1 MPPKKKKDK
10 LPAITQLPSGAYRT
24 QIYLGKDPATG
35 KKIVESFSDP
45 DYQTVVRWAMDRMR
59 DREQSAELRKTPGK
73 MTLGEA
79 IDAYI
84 AVKSSVLSPSTI
96 KNYKAFRRTGMQH
109 LMSVPLQRIS
119 QSDLQAAINMEA
131 THLAAKTVRNHHAIV
146 TSVLAVYRPDFKP
159 TTTLPQK
166 VKPDIVVPTDAEISA
181 LFSAVKD
188 TEMEIPVTIAAC
200 CGLRR
205 SEICGFK
212 WSDVNFDKET
222 LTIHTAL
229 VLDENLE
236 YVEKGTKTTASK
248 RTVPLMPQPL
258 AALRTAYERTSPNNS
273 DRITDLSPNIISQRF
288 TKILE
293 RAEIRHF
300 RFHDLRHYVVSV
312 LLYLNV
318 PKKYI
323 ADYVGHENENMI
335 DQVYGHIMQD
345 KKATFTDR
353 LAEYLS
359 KLS

>member
-35 KKIVESFSDP
+35 KKIYQSFTDLNY
-45 DYQTVVRWAMDRMR
+45 DIVARWALDRIR
-59 DREQSAELRKTPGK
+59 DRETDTTKNRTER

-79 IDAYI
+79 LDGYI
-84 AVKSSVLSPSTI
+84 ALRSGVLSPSTI
-96 KNYKAFRRTGMQH
+96 REYKRFRQKCMQW
-109 LMSVPLQRIS
+109 LLAMPISRITQNDLQR
-119 QSDLQAAINMEA
+119 AVNEEA

-146 TSVLAVYRPDFKP
+146 TSVLGVYRPDFHP

-188 TEMEIPVTIAAC
+188 TDMEIPVTIAAC

-205 SEICGFK
+205 SEICGLK
-212 WSDVNFDKET
+212 WSDVNFDKST
-222 LTIHTAL
+222 LTVHTAL
-229 VLDENLE
+229 VLNENQE

-258 AALRTAYERTSPNNS
+258 AALRAVYERTAPDKS
-273 DRITDLSPNIISQRF
+273 DRITDLTPNIISQRF

-345 KKATFTDR
+345 KKAAFTDR

>member
-59 DREQSAELRKTPGK
+59 DRETDTPKNRAER

-79 IDAYI
+79 LDGYI
-84 AVKSSVLSPSTI
+84 ALRTGVLSPSTI
-96 KNYKAFRRTGMQH
+96 REYKRFRQKCMQD
-109 LMSVPLQRIS
+109 LLAMPIGRVTQNDLQR
-119 QSDLQAAINMEA
+119 AVNEEA
-131 THLAAKTVRNHHAIV
+131 THLSPKTVRNHHAIV
-146 TSVLAVYRPDFKP
+146 TSVLAVYRPDFHP
-159 TTTLPQK
+159 STALPQK
-166 VKPDIVVPTDAEISA
+166 VKPDIVVPTDAEISL
-181 LFSAVKD
+181 LFSAVNG
-188 TEMEIPVTIAAC
+188 TEMDIPVTIAAC

-205 SEICGFK
+205 SEICGLK
-212 WSDVNFDKET
+212 WSDVNFEKST

-258 AALRTAYERTSPNNS
+258 AALRAAYERTAPDKS
-273 DRITDLSPNIISQRF
+273 DRITDLTPNIISQRF